1 MTALA
6 DRPSTT
12 TTSVTLAGQRR
23 RPHRVI
29 GIVGGVTLGAFV
41 VVAVIGPWIAPY
53 TAAERPTVPFSRPSA
68 DRRLGTAALAL
79 AIGSLVGALA
89 GARRGWTDI
98 VAMRT
103 VDVVLALPF
112 IPLLIVAATFAGRGL
127 VTQVVLIAALT
138 WARPARLIRSA
149 VFEAR
154 SRGHVEV
161 AEGMGASR
169 WRLLWRHLSVGAA
182 LLGRVPD
189 PAADELQH
197 RQIET
202 RLNRLRSRPPPCNV
216 AQIHQ
221 QPLQQCWRVCFAKEP
236 RRSGDRFSRIAPPP
250 QRRQTVGRG
259 EKRHDI
265 GSEGLERGEQAR
277 PERSCPGDRP
287 GLEQRRALPGAPPLQ
302 VVLAHRIFECELGV
316 AELFDND
323 RIAIGNVV
331 VS

>member
-12 TTSVTLAGQRR
+12 TTSVTLDGQRR

-53 TAAERPTVPFSRPSA
+53 TADERPTVPFSRPSA
-68 DRRLGTAALAL
+68 DHWLGTDDVGHDIFSLLILGTRSSLLVGLLTAALAL

-182 LLGRVPD
+182 LLVVPLFVRAAMTAILLEATLAFLGLGDPGRPSWGTLLYWANVRSAFLTDAWLWWVVP
-189 PAADELQH
+189 PGAAIALLVVSLGLVGVAAE
-197 RQIET
+197 
-202 RLNRLRSRPPPCNV
+202 NRL
-216 AQIHQ
+216 
-221 QPLQQCWRVCFAKEP
+221 
-236 RRSGDRFSRIAPPP
+236 APDAL
-250 QRRQTVGRG
+250 GG
-259 EKRHDI
+259 
-265 GSEGLERGEQAR
+265 AR
-277 PERSCPGDRP
+277 
-287 GLEQRRALPGAPPLQ
+287 
-302 VVLAHRIFECELGV
+302 
-316 AELFDND
+316 
-323 RIAIGNVV
+323 
-331 VS
+331 